1 MEIPLGYESFKLQ
14 TNNTLSVKDLDNA
27 KEIALISVPEEFD
40 VTNLKGSSFVVDG
53 TIPLKCSSESST
65 KKWEIYS
72 YAAPLKQQ
80 TNILFPSQDGTPTFG
95 PPISVYLNIAQC
107 INLPYQKKNKKIKKK
122 KLETP
127 DNLCVR
133 WKPFGSDEP
142 YKKYLSK
149 QITSTLK
156 SHVKKSEVPLSS
168 EINLN
173 FSKLEKPESV
183 KKTVEVSKK
192 VPDDANPVGVK
203 SKLEKNHTLNRLK
216 RKLSDEEPEVFSS
229 NTDNFS
235 DSVKSARK
243 KKRKTRDDS
252 NEELNIKNKNIIT
265 NTNSF
270 NFSENECTETKEKKK
285 KKKSIVSDSNIN
297 LSKHEK
303 NYVLMENNEK
313 KQGKKITSIFS
324 NNSDVNECNEITDLK
339 RKNKKKKSKDHDN
352 DNDAVKEKNCIVN
365 EFIEIMEEKRKKKKK
380 KHRNNCDEN
389 NEKYIVKE
397 SSNILKKK
405 KKKVKT
411 ESL

>member
-1 MEIPLGYESFKLQ
+1 MEIPLGFESFKLQ
-14 TNNTLSVKDLDNA
+14 TNNTLSVKDFDYA

-40 VTNLKGSSFVVDG
+40 VTDLKGSSFVVDG
-53 TIPLKCSSESST
+53 TIPLKCSSESNA

-80 TNILFPSQDGTPTFG
+80 ANILFPSQDGTPAFG

-107 INLPYQKKNKKIKKK
+107 INLPYQKKNKKIKKN

-149 QITSTLK
+149 QITTTLKK
-156 SHVKKSEVPLSS
+156 SHVKKSEVPFSS
-168 EINLN
+168 
-173 FSKLEKPESV
+173 EKPESV

-192 VPDDANPVGVK
+192 VPDGANPVGVK
-203 SKLEKNHTLNRLK
+203 NILEKNHTLNRLK
-216 RKLSDEEPEVFSS
+216 RKLNDEEPEVFSS
-229 NTDNFS
+229 NTENLS
-235 DSVKSARK
+235 DFVKPARK
-243 KKRKTRDDS
+243 KKRKTRDGL
-252 NEELNIKNKNIIT
+252 NEALNIKNKNI
-265 NTNSF
+265 TNSF

-285 KKKSIVSDSNIN
+285 KKKSIVSDGNIN
-297 LSKHEK
+297 ISKHEK
-303 NYVLMENNEK
+303 NYALMENNEEK
-313 KQGKKITSIFS
+313 KGKKNTSIIS
-324 NNSDVNECNEITDLK
+324 NSSEVNDECNEITELK

-352 DNDAVKEKNCIVN
+352 DAANEKNCIVN
-365 EFIEIMEEKRKKKKK
+365 EFNEIMEEKRKKKKK

-397 SSNILKKK
+397 SSKILKKK
-405 KKKVKT
+405 KKKVKA
-411 ESL
+411 ESS